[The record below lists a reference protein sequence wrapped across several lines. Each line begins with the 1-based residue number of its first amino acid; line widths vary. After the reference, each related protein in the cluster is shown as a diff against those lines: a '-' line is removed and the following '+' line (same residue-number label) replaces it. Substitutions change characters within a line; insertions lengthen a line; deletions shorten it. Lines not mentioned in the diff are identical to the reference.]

1 MPELPPIPV
10 NVMERNDVIAC
21 LLGRALRDAHFKLFA
36 SLLRSEREYP
46 IFYSEAVLRL
56 MASRARKT
64 PSLAKVLLERSVSE
78 RSAPTSFIAEHFLQ
92 IIRASNAWSISEA
105 VGISHEG
112 ICSACGHP
120 LNQRE
125 ELNEDEHWALHKALL
140 SFLECGT
147 KNFSS
152 GSPAEVRAL
161 RNHVRGLPKAE
172 GGTKS
177 LVVDTLN
184 LIHGRS
190 IEPFYKMLLALMEDF
205 PRIMLIT
212 RPGSKNRFIRH
223 LSPLNISVFVCNKLS
238 FLECGTKNFS
248 SGSPAE
254 VRALRNH
261 VRGLP
266 KAEGGTKSLVVDTL
280 NLIHGRSIEP
290 FYKMLL
296 ALMEDFPRIM
306 LITRPGSKN
315 RFIRHLSPLNISVF
329 VCNKL
334 SEDDLFILLAAL
346 EMGPGCYVLTNDQFS
361 DHRHRLGHDLVPL
374 FDRWNESRV
383 VRYFA
388 STYRYKM
395 PGRFT
400 CFPHRAP
407 DGFHIPVARVIAP
420 SIYEHDWICV
430 VKKHVSRRK

>member
-1 MPELPPIPV
+1 
-10 NVMERNDVIAC
+10 
-21 LLGRALRDAHFKLFA
+21 LFA

-64 PSLAKVLLERSVSE
+64 PSLAKVRFS
-78 RSAPTSFIAEHFLQ
+78 
-92 IIRASNAWSISEA
+92 ASNAWSISEA

-161 RNHVRGLPKAE
+161 RNHVRA
-172 GGTKS
+172 
-177 LVVDTLN
+177 
-184 LIHGRS
+184 
-190 IEPFYKMLLALMEDF
+190 
-205 PRIMLIT
+205 
-212 RPGSKNRFIRH
+212 
-223 LSPLNISVFVCNKLS
+223 
-238 FLECGTKNFS
+238 
-248 SGSPAE
+248 
-254 VRALRNH
+254 
-261 VRGLP
+261 LP